1 MKSLGAAVT
10 VAATVV
16 VVVVVET
23 VVVVEV
29 AVAVLVTGASVV
41 VAGVM
46 PLQEQAEVNLAAAG
60 VGLAVHAELA
70 QAGILVDEVLAGVQ
84 AVVVVA
90 GGAAARALSGNGES
104 AGTRFLP
111 AKARVVVAVTV
122 LVAVV
127 TLVEVVVVVVV
138 VVDGQGVTVTDKY
151 AEQSADIEEWPII
164 CCNTHVSRGRTIDR
178 T

>member
-29 AVAVLVTGASVV
+29 AVTVLVTGASVV

-84 AVVVVA
+84 ADVVVVA
-90 GGAAARALSGNGES
+90 GGAAARALSGNGDS

-164 CCNTHVSRGRTIDR
+164 CCTVCQSRSDYR
-178 T
+178 